1 MRYIFGL
8 TLLLIF
14 AVSLPA
20 QTTRV
25 KIGGETVAVKGTVIN
40 TIEYNFQS
48 GKARYVAYRYRD
60 RVKKSLVIS
69 EVQYEFEN
77 GKPVARS
84 VETYTCPLDKISK
97 DKSNNLEMEDEA
109 VADGRY
115 WRLTLVADGTG
126 ADNLYFRKQSR
137 VVNEKPKLSAVNFV
151 TINVADRTA
160 AEKLLVELTR

>member
-8 TLLLIF
+8 TLLLML
-14 AVSLPA
+14 AVSLLA

-25 KIGGETVAVKGTVIN
+25 KIGVETVAVKGTAIN
-40 TIEYNFQS
+40 TIDYNFQS
-48 GKARYVAYRYRD
+48 GKTRYVAYRYLD
-60 RVKKSLVIS
+60 KVKKALVIT
-69 EVQYEFEN
+69 EIQYEFE
-77 GKPVARS
+77 GVKPIART

-97 DKSNNLEMEDEA
+97 DKSYNLEMEDEA